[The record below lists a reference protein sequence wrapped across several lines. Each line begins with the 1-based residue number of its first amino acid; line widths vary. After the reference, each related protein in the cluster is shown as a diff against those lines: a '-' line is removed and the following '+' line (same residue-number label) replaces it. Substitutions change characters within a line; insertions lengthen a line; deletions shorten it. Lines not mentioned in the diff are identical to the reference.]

1 MKKTIITFCATL
13 CLSAA
18 ASAQSFQEWQDPELN
33 AINRLPMHTAYF
45 AYESEEAAARNC
57 KEASANY
64 QSLNGR
70 WKFNWVRHADERPTR
85 FWDTDFNDLGWDE
98 IPVPGVWELYG
109 YGDPIYVN
117 VGYAWRN
124 QYHNNPPQV
133 PVKENHVGTYR
144 KTVSVP
150 AEWKGKKII
159 AHFGSVT
166 SNLYLWVNGRF
177 VGYSEDSKLEAEFD
191 LTPYVKPGQENLFAM
206 QVFRWCDGTYL
217 EDQDFFR
224 YSGIGR
230 DCYLYAR
237 PKQHITDLRVTP
249 DLDASYN
256 NGLLT
261 VDLSTTGGSDLHL
274 TLFDAEGN
282 RVAGQQLKAKR
293 QLQTVIRLEAPQKW
307 SAETPYL
314 YTLQVDLKNGAGTL
328 ESIPVKVG
336 FRKVEIKNAQLLVNG
351 QPVLIKGANR
361 HELDPDGGYV
371 MSKERMRQDIRIM
384 KQFNLNAVR
393 TCHYPDDSYWYDLCD
408 EYGLYVVAEANIE
421 SHGMGYGQH
430 TLAKRKDYR
439 EAHMQRNRRNVQRNF
454 NHPSVIIWSLGNE
467 AGYGENFEAA
477 YDWIKSEDTSRPVQ
491 YEQARIEGK
500 TDIFCPMYYGYWHC
514 EEYSRDDRHSKPLIQ
529 CEYAHAMGN
538 SEGGFKEYWDLVRR
552 YPKYQGGFIW
562 DFVDQSLRWKGKN
575 GKKIYAYGGDFN
587 RFDASD
593 GNFCD
598 NGLVSPDRTPNPHMY
613 EVGHI
618 YQNIWTSP
626 VDSSCKEVEI
636 YNEHFFRDLSA
647 YRLEWT
653 LLRNGRAERSGQIET
668 LNIAPQQ
675 RGRLRLEVGDV
686 PADGNEWLLNI
697 RYRLKNREGLLPS
710 GHIAATEQLTVHSYT
725 PALPTSRQLS
735 PARQTAVAPVV
746 EEADRNY
753 LIVAGD
759 EFRIEFDKHNGFLSR
774 YEAGGQ
780 TFIEEGHALTP
791 NFWRAPT
798 DNDYGAG
805 LQRKY
810 AAWRTPEIELTSLKQ
825 RKEEN
830 RIIVEASYKMPAVK
844 AQLELSYRIEASG
857 TILVC
862 QRMKTDPEAKISN
875 LFRFGMQLPMPK
887 EFEAIEYYGRGPIE
901 NYIDRNHSTEIG
913 LYRQSVAEQFY
924 PYIRPQET
932 GNKTDIRWWK
942 MLTTSGQGLM
952 VVADVPFSA
961 SALNYSIAALDEGPY
976 KRNGHSPEVEEAGYV
991 NFCIDKIQAGLGC
1004 EDSWGRIAR
1013 PEYQVP
1019 YKDYE
1024 FTFMI
1029 IPTSRAT
1036 DLD

>member
-1 MKKTIITFCATL
+1 MKNHIIALGAALT
-13 CLSAA
+13 LSAA
-18 ASAQSFQEWQDPELN
+18 ACAQSFQEWQDPELN
-33 AINRLPMHTAYF
+33 EVNRQPMHAAYF
-45 AYESEEAAARNC
+45 AYESEDAAARNC
-57 KEASANY
+57 KEASSNY
-64 QSLNGR
+64 LTLNGR

-85 FWDTDFNDLGWDE
+85 FWGTDFNDRGWDE
-98 IPVPGVWELYG
+98 IPVPGVWEVYG

-124 QYHNNPPQV
+124 QFRNNPPQV

-144 KTVSVP
+144 RNITVP
-150 AEWKGKKII
+150 AGWNGKEII

-191 LTPYVKPGQENLFAM
+191 LTRYLKPGQENLIVM

-237 PKQHITDLRVTP
+237 PKQHIADLRVTP
-249 DLDASYN
+249 DLDETYS
-256 NGLLT
+256 NGLLN
-261 VDLSTTGGSDLHL
+261 VELSTTGGSDLCL
-274 TLFDAEGN
+274 TLLDAEGN
-282 RVAGQQLKAKR
+282 SVASQELKAKR
-293 QLQTVIRLEAPQKW
+293 QLQTVIRLEAPEKW

-314 YTLQVDLKNGAGTL
+314 YTLQVSLKNGGKTL

-371 MSKERMRQDIRIM
+371 LSKERMRQDIQIM
-384 KQFNLNAVR
+384 KKFNLNAVR

-408 EYGLYVVAEANIE
+408 EYGLYVVAEANAE

-430 TLAKRKDYR
+430 TLAKRKDYAK
-439 EAHMQRNRRNVQRNF
+439 AHMQRNQRNVQRNF
-454 NHPSVIIWSLGNE
+454 NHPSVIVWSLGNE

-477 YDWIKSEDTSRPVQ
+477 YDWIKNEDASRPVQ
-491 YEQARIEGK
+491 YEQARADGK
-500 TDIFCPMYYGYWHC
+500 TDIFCPMYFSYYHC
-514 EEYSRDDRHSKPLIQ
+514 EEYSRDDSRTKPLIQ

-538 SEGGFKEYWDLVRR
+538 SEGGFKEYWDLIRK

-575 GKKIYAYGGDFN
+575 GKTIYAYGGDFN

-598 NGLVSPDRTPNPHMY
+598 NGLISPDRVPNPHMY
-613 EVGHI
+613 EVGYI
-618 YQNIWTSP
+618 YQNIWTTLA
-626 VDSSCKEVEI
+626 DASCSEIEI

-653 LLRNGRAERSGQIET
+653 LLKNGLAERSGQVET

-675 RGRLRLEVGDV
+675 CGRLRLAVGKIPD
-686 PADGNEWLLNI
+686 DGNEWLLNVC
-697 RYRLKNREGLLPS
+697 YRQKDREGLLPA
-710 GHIAATEQLTVHSYT
+710 GHIVATAQMTLHPYS
-725 PALPTSRQLS
+725 PALPAIVEAS
-735 PARQTAVAPVV
+735 PTYRMAAAPVV
-746 EEADRNY
+746 EEADWNY
-753 LIVAGD
+753 LIVNGD
-759 EFRIEFDKHNGFLSR
+759 DFRVEFNKHSGFLSR

-780 TFIEEGHALTP
+780 AFIEENQALTP

-810 AAWRTPEIELTSLKQ
+810 AVWRSPETKLTSLKQ
-825 RKEEN
+825 RQEEN
-830 RIIVEASYKMPAVK
+830 RIIVEALYEMPAVK
-844 AQLELSYRIEASG
+844 AQLELTYDIEASG
-857 TILVC
+857 QIRVC
-862 QRMKTDPEAKISN
+862 QKMKTDPEAKISN
-875 LFRFGMQLPMPK
+875 LFRFGMQLPMPNV
-887 EFEAIEYYGRGPIE
+887 FESIEYYGRGPIE
-901 NYIDRNHSTEIG
+901 NYIDRNHSTAIG
-913 LYRQSVAEQFY
+913 IYRQSVAEQFY
-924 PYIRPQET
+924 PYIRQQET

-942 MLTTSGQGLM
+942 MLTPSGRGLM
-952 VVADVPFSA
+952 VIADTPFSA
-961 SALNYSIAALDEGPY
+961 SALNYSIAALDEGPN
-976 KRNGHSPEVEEAGYV
+976 KQNGHSQEVEEVGYV

-1024 FTFMI
+1024 FTFVMI
-1029 IPTSRAT
+1029 PVAHAIG
-1036 DLD
+1036 LE